1 MPLAVPTLSDPRA
14 LVGVAMAG
22 ICTGLALGGAVALGG
37 GGPGAG
43 GPGASAPA
51 GAIRQA
57 FESTAPT
64 LRPRSTPSFSWAFLL
79 PRAPLRLAATGRDLG
94 CLTDA
99 VYYEARGEPVA
110 GQEAVAQVVLN
121 RTRKPGFPKSVCGV
135 VFQRAGRACQ
145 FSFACDGSITARR
158 DAAAWSRAQRV
169 ATRALGGYQLAEV
182 GGATHFHVAGLRVD
196 WGGGLLQVARIGAH
210 VFYGF
215 GHPHGVSA
223 RTSVQPILTP
233 AVLALPADVAAP
245 KVEAPVAVT
254 PAPLAAPSPTA

>member
-1 MPLAVPTLSDPRA
+1 MPLTVPSLSNPRA
-14 LVGVAMAG
+14 LAGVAMAG
-22 ICTGLALGGAVALGG
+22 ICTGLALGGAVALGTRG
-37 GGPGAG
+37 AGAG
-43 GPGASAPA
+43 GPGASIPA

-57 FESTAPT
+57 FESTAPA

-79 PRAPLRLAATGRDLG
+79 PRPPLRLAATGHDLG

-99 VYYEARGEPVA
+99 VYYEARGEPVE

-145 FSFACDGSITARR
+145 FSFACNGSITARR

-169 ATRALGGYQLAEV
+169 ATRALGGYQLAEI
-182 GGATHFHVAGLRVD
+182 GGATHFHVVGLQVD

-215 GHPHGVSA
+215 GHPRGVSA
-223 RTSVQPILTP
+223 RSAAQPVLTS
-233 AVLALPADVAAP
+233 AVLKLPTEVAAP
-245 KVEAPVAVT
+245 KVETPAVVT
-254 PAPLAAPSPTA
+254 PAPLAPLPSA